1 MEAFQTETLGDWKDI
16 THFNNEFLHLTMD
29 AGLIDACRML
39 IENNIHRLPIIDPVS
54 GDIFS
59 ILNQKPLLKF
69 LFNIPKVR
77 TLSHLNST
85 IEEAGVGSFDNIAV
99 AHKDTK
105 VIEALNRLLDEK
117 VAALP
122 IVDEEGKLVNIFSK
136 FDVFNLESFA
146 DLEITLDEATKLRMF
161 FDGVYSCK
169 GSDSVL
175 ECLEKL
181 VRADVNRLVVVDGED
196 KVEGIVTVSDMI
208 AFLVLRHNDD
218 SKENSPTRRNTRA
231 NLGTSQE
238 GEGDPNKVTFY
249 NRLSPECGQAGDSE
263 NVTVIAVTPRK
274 LSAGRK
280 FAKEDTIVV
289 EEDAVKVVDS
299 VDSAGHSAH
308 TSLSDSPPDC
318 SPPRW
323 FRADEAEVL

>member
-1 MEAFQTETLGDWKDI
+1 
-16 THFNNEFLHLTMD
+16 MD

-85 IEEAGVGSFDNIAV
+85 IEEAGVGSFDNIAVSDIRIWCKALFKLLILFVLQV

-231 NLGTSQE
+231 NLGSSQE
-238 GEGDPNKVTFY
+238 GEGDPNKVTLY

-323 FRADEAEVL
+323 FRADEPEVL